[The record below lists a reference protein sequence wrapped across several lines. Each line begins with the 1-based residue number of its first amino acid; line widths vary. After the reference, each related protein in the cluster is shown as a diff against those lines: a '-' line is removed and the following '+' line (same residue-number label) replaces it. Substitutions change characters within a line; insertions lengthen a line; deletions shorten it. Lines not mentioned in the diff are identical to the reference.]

1 MTRRAATIQTPATLW
16 NDIEATVRGFG
27 KFFTSPAADG
37 GFDAIER
44 ENARI
49 RLSSRHWLMG

>member
-1 MTRRAATIQTPATLW
+1 MTRRAATIQAPSTLW
-16 NDIEATVRGFG
+16 NDIETTVRSFG
-27 KFFTSPAADG
+27 KFFSPPAADA

-44 ENARI
+44 ENDRI